1 MSSTNG
7 DDNKEEKKDDDKGGP
22 TPSTPDLRPSFPDLT
37 EEELAQMDEAPAL
50 SALLK
55 RSLVKTEDIEPERDE
70 KLLASVQRKLRKR
83 SKGKF
88 YGDGWS
94 TTQSRL
100 NYALIA
106 MVMLVT
112 IVAVYLALGPTGFT
126 LR

>member
-1 MSSTNG
+1 MS
-7 DDNKEEKKDDDKGGP
+7 DQEVEDKDD
-22 TPSTPDLRPSFPDLT
+22 
-37 EEELAQMDEAPAL
+37 PAL

-55 RSLVKTEDIEPERDE
+55 RSLGAAEPNADDK
-70 KLLASVQRKLRKR
+70 KLLVNVQGKLRKR

-94 TTQSRL
+94 TSQSRI

-106 MVMLVT
+106 MVMLLT
-112 IVAVYLALGPTGFT
+112 IVVVYLVLGPTGIS

>member
-1 MSSTNG
+1 MST
-7 DDNKEEKKDDDKGGP
+7 DDANKPKDEASDSPAATSDEP
-22 TPSTPDLRPSFPDLT
+22 ELSDA
-37 EEELAQMDEAPAL
+37 ELAQLDEAPAM

-55 RSLVKTEDIEPERDE
+55 RSLVKADDILPEPAKDAE
-70 KLLASVQRKLRKR
+70 LLASVQRKLRMR

-94 TTQSRL
+94 TAQSRV

-106 MVMLVT
+106 GVMLVT
-112 IVAVYLALGPTGFT
+112 IVAVYLALGPTGFS

>member
-1 MSSTNG
+1 MTEDSDKPKDEAG
-7 DDNKEEKKDDDKGGP
+7 AADDELSEA
-22 TPSTPDLRPSFPDLT
+22 
-37 EEELAQMDEAPAL
+37 ELAQLDAEPAL

-55 RSLVKTEDIEPERDE
+55 RSLAEPEDALPEPARDE
-70 KLLASVQRKLRKR
+70 LLLASVQKKLRKR

-106 MVMLVT
+106 AVMLVT
-112 IVAVYLALGPTGFT
+112 IVAVYLALGPTGFS

>member
-1 MSSTNG
+1 MS
-7 DDNKEEKKDDDKGGP
+7 DQEVEDKDD
-22 TPSTPDLRPSFPDLT
+22 
-37 EEELAQMDEAPAL
+37 PAL

-55 RSLVKTEDIEPERDE
+55 RSLGAAEPNADDK
-70 KLLASVQRKLRKR
+70 KLLVSVQSKLRKR

-94 TTQSRL
+94 TSQSRI

-106 MVMLVT
+106 MVMLLT
-112 IVAVYLALGPTGFT
+112 IVVVYLVLGPTGIS

>member
-1 MSSTNG
+1 MS
-7 DDNKEEKKDDDKGGP
+7 EEPPP
-22 TPSTPDLRPSFPDLT
+22 TPREPEGATPASAD
-37 EEELAQMDEAPAL
+37 EELSEAELAQLDATPAV
-50 SALLK
+50 STLLK
-55 RSLVKTEDIEPERDE
+55 RSMRASDDLEPNANAQDAH
-70 KLLASVQRKLRKR
+70 LLESVQRRIRKR

-106 MVMLVT
+106 ALMLVT
-112 IVAVYLALGPTGFT
+112 IVAVWLALGPTGFT

>member
-1 MSSTNG
+1 MSSENDSKAAG
-7 DDNKEEKKDDDKGGP
+7 DEPLSEA
-22 TPSTPDLRPSFPDLT
+22 
-37 EEELAQMDEAPAL
+37 ELAELDEAPAL

-55 RSLVKTEDIEPERDE
+55 RSLEAPDAAAEQDA
-70 KLLASVQRKLRKR
+70 KLLASVQQKLRKR

-94 TTQSRL
+94 TTQSRI
-100 NYALIA
+100 NYALVA

-112 IVAVYLALGPTGFT
+112 IVAVYLALGPTGFS

>member
-1 MSSTNG
+1 M
-7 DDNKEEKKDDDKGGP
+7 KD
-22 TPSTPDLRPSFPDLT
+22 
-37 EEELAQMDEAPAL
+37 EELTDAELAELEEAPAL

-55 RSLVKTEDIEPERDE
+55 RSLAEENLEAPAEE
-70 KLLASVQRKLRKR
+70 AALLASVQQKLRKR

-94 TTQSRL
+94 TTQSRI

-106 MVMLVT
+106 TVMLVT

-126 LR
+126 LF